1 MKEKVLENEKA
12 ASILFS
18 TLLNVEDP
26 ETGQGLSMQELMAEA
41 QFLLVA
47 GSSWILLFRRYVLT
61 PH

>member
-18 TLLNVEDP
+18 TLLSGEDP
-26 ETGQGLSMQELMAEA
+26 ETGQGLSVQELMAEA

-47 GSSWILLFRRYVLT
+47 GSF
-61 PH
+61 